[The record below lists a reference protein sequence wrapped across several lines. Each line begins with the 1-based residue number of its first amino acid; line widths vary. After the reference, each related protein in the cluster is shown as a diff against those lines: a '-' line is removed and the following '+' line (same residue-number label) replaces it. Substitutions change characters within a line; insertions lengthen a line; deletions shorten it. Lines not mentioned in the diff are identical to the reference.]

1 MKFVLVTLAVSSLLL
16 GSCSKFSY
24 ADMELDLHYDGESD
38 KLVVLEIERGIHAQE
53 SAIGDA
59 IAALEHAATG
69 GRIFPPE
76 QGIALD
82 FDALEASLVDE
93 SKKPVKPLERS
104 AAEFAHS
111 VKVVKSGT
119 FLDAEGR
126 LSLFRLWTL
135 TDFKKGIALINATI
149 DEGVLEKGG
158 QDEPFQPSFPV
169 FDIETRELQRER
181 GKTHTPWL
189 IADKNG
195 FVLDLPMTPSSAAR
209 CFAYVL
215 TESRKPDVPCLVA
228 LWSQVS
234 SVEIKD
240 NRAILRFA
248 PNSGEWMHFAWSWP
262 NEKYSSEMLKVLRE
276 NKSFLD
282 ETATVNQLRDAMKPR

>member
-1 MKFVLVTLAVSSLLL
+1 MKFLLVALALSSPLF

-24 ADMELDLHYDGESD
+24 VENEFDVHYDGDAD
-38 KLVVLEIERGIHAQE
+38 KLVVLEIERGIHAPD

-93 SKKPVKPLERS
+93 SKQPVKPLERA

-119 FLDAEGR
+119 FLDTDGR

-135 TDFKKGIALINATI
+135 TDFKKGIAIINATI
-149 DEGVLEKGG
+149 DESVLEKGG

-169 FDIETRELQRER
+169 FDVETRELQRER
-181 GKTHTPWL
+181 SKTHTPWL
-189 IADKNG
+189 VADKNG
-195 FVLDLPMTPSSAAR
+195 FILDLPMTPSSAAR

-215 TESRKPDVPCLVA
+215 TESRKPDAPCLVA

-248 PNSGEWMHFAWSWP
+248 PTAGEWMHFAWSWP
-262 NEKYSSEMLKVLRE
+262 NEKYSPEMLTALRE
-276 NKSFLD
+276 RKSFLD
-282 ETATVNQLRDAMKPR
+282 ETATVKQLRDAMKPR